1 MPKINIKKYSRSNT
15 DSSDP
20 QDTETEIKKSRG
32 RPKKI
37 ILETDTENN
46 NIIYR
51 NPEPVQEQEET
62 IPETIPETVSDTI
75 ENVDI
80 SDGYIAEIE
89 SPSEPFLEELNT
101 TNYIEPPT
109 KEEQKNIEKSFKE
122 TLKQKTKH
130 IKIQEKVNSVYE
142 SSDLF
147 DDNGSEIIGRDR
159 RVIINKLNQYRNL
172 FPKELS
178 KFKVKKGASTQ
189 ELQAYL
195 DEMATIVETSS
206 YDNFLTD
213 SILQAIKLVE
223 NGSKYTRHD
232 ITGCAEMLKAN
243 PQFNSLMKQLFVKYN
258 VFHKIPC
265 EFQLLLLVT
274 TTAYICSNKNK
285 NKANIENYLN
295 TPMNP

>member
-101 TNYIEPPT
+101 ANYIEPPT
-109 KEEQKNIEKSFKE
+109 KEEQKNLEKSFKE

-147 DDNGSEIIGRDR
+147 DENGSEIIGRDR
-159 RVIINKLNQYRNL
+159 RVIINKLNQYSKGLQKGLTVLDKDFYDEEQQFRD
-172 FPKELS
+172 ELNAAE
-178 KFKVKKGASTQ
+178 KVIRK
-189 ELQAYL
+189 
-195 DEMATIVETSS
+195 
-206 YDNFLTD
+206 
-213 SILQAIKLVE
+213 
-223 NGSKYTRHD
+223 
-232 ITGCAEMLKAN
+232 
-243 PQFNSLMKQLFVKYN
+243 
-258 VFHKIPC
+258 
-265 EFQLLLLVT
+265 
-274 TTAYICSNKNK
+274 KNK
-285 NKANIENYLN
+285 NVSDDEVQHMVEDYMEEQEVNREIEEEVFDMEYLN
-295 TPMNP
+295 EDFYNGNTDGVGAPEEEYDDYNDFD